1 MPDPNARPPVTGTID
16 TIDAL
21 RLLRNRADD
30 DAQPIL
36 QAAIDEIKA
45 LRQLVQIYHNGEPE
59 RAFS

>member
-1 MPDPNARPPVTGTID
+1 MDPNQRPPEIGTID

-30 DAQPIL
+30 DTRPIL
-36 QAAIDEIKA
+36 QAAMDEIQA
-45 LRQLVQIYHNGEPE
+45 LRKLVQIYHNGDTE

>member
-1 MPDPNARPPVTGTID
+1 MPDPNQRPSEFGTID

-30 DAQPIL
+30 DARPIL
-36 QAAIDEIKA
+36 QAAMDEIRA
-45 LRQLVQIYHNGEPE
+45 LRELVRLYHNGDTE